1 MRIFAYICFGVAGWT
16 FLSRGMS
23 ALISMD
29 ASTLGLAIVMGFF
42 IGIGFLALRFA
53 EKEEEARLE
62 AEFRELDSKKGAN
75 Q

>member
-1 MRIFAYICFGVAGWT
+1 
-16 FLSRGMS
+16 MS